1 MPLDRARGGADVVT
15 VSCDGLIVAAGAAGL
30 CGRPGWENAGSWPG
44 ARWRRA
50 WCRVAHV
57 VMVWAGVPARSCRA
71 CLTRSGSRRTPGSEA
86 QRQLPFLFAGSAM
99 ASAGAVGLA
108 ATALGADREP
118 AARLAA
124 VRVCDDVEAPA
135 ELRVAVVDGTPPI

>member
-1 MPLDRARGGADVVT
+1 MRRLPYPVRLT
-15 VSCDGLIVAAGAAGL
+15 TN
-30 CGRPGWENAGSWPG
+30 PG
-44 ARWRRA
+44 
-50 WCRVAHV
+50 C
-57 VMVWAGVPARSCRA
+57 
-71 CLTRSGSRRTPGSEA
+71 EA

-135 ELRVAVVDGTPPI
+135 ELRVAVVDGTPRSRRG